1 MLDRHALELLL
12 MLELLFE
19 LLLLK
24 LLLDWFSN
32 TLLLLELLLFELL
45 LDRFSN
51 TLLLLEPLPLERLLK
66 LLKLLELLLF
76 SGITPPHSWLISDP
90 LYPTPRPSPWS
101 SSTQG
106 FLSPGPMSFS

>member
-32 TLLLLELLLFELL
+32 TLLLLEHRPVF
-45 LDRFSN
+45 
-51 TLLLLEPLPLERLLK
+51 TLGRCHGGVP
-66 LLKLLELLLF
+66 
-76 SGITPPHSWLISDP
+76 
-90 LYPTPRPSPWS
+90 
-101 SSTQG
+101 
-106 FLSPGPMSFS
+106 